1 MKSRRKATHRLA
13 FDTSPKAEKYDD
25 MIAPTDTLLNH
36 LELEKNAKVDRAHLA
51 HFQTAGIGLVVDGLM
66 SWRPKKGRC
75 GTAEWQPDLAAAV
88 RAMSL
93 AFFLAS

>member
-1 MKSRRKATHRLA
+1 
-13 FDTSPKAEKYDD
+13 

-36 LELEKNAKVDRAHLA
+36 LELEKNAKVDHAHLA
-51 HFQTAGIGLVVDGLM
+51 HFQTTRIGLGVDAPM